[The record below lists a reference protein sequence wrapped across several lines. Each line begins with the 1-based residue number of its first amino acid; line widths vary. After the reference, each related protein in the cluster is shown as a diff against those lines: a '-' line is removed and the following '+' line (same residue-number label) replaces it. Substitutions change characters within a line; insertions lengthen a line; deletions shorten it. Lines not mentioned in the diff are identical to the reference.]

1 MNDTEFLQAF
11 ESGALHPFHHRDHI
25 RIAWLYLRRDGW
37 ESGYAQIQAGIQHFA
52 AAHGAHNLY
61 HETITRFWA
70 LSVWNSLQTTDDF
83 AIFEAENPQLFDKT
97 LISQFYSAE
106 VLKLQKARS
115 EWVTPDLKPMPSAVE
130 N

>member
-1 MNDTEFLQAF
+1 MNDTEYLQAF
-11 ESGALHPFHHRDHI
+11 ESGLLHPFHHRDHI
-25 RIAWLYLRRDGW
+25 HIAWLYLRRNGW
-37 ESGYAQIQAGIQHFA
+37 ERGYAQIQAGIRHFA

-70 LSVWNSLQTTDDF
+70 FSVQNSLSAVNDF
-83 AIFEAENPQLFDKT
+83 AIFEAQNPQLFDKA

-106 VLKLQKARS
+106 VLRSQKARS
-115 EWVTPDLKPMPSAVE
+115 EWVAPDLKSLPLVAK